1 MVIVTSF
8 LHPESPIRFAERNVR
23 AYLDKKDLGYGI
35 LYISERTLSWQ
46 SRDDKGF
53 KIDYQDISLHATS
66 KDPTIHT
73 QECVYLLLDNCL
85 SLPGLEQGTERNE
98 EAENSSDDEKSEAN
112 VSELLFIPETNASIM
127 AIYEAIS
134 VCQALNPDPQD
145 VEDEDEDH
153 LYEDANEDHLYE
165 DADEDMEEF
174 HETEEGD
181 IQAGGDAAVDNLAR
195 NLGQNNINDGN
206 SHTHCH
212 NGNGDIDDEE
222 FEDAD

>member
-35 LYISERTLSWQ
+35 LYISERYIFSMLISFFLILMTYRTLSWQ

-85 SLPGLEQGTERNE
+85 SLPG
-98 EAENSSDDEKSEAN
+98 
-112 VSELLFIPETNASIM
+112 I
-127 AIYEAIS
+127 
-134 VCQALNPDPQD
+134 
-145 VEDEDEDH
+145 
-153 LYEDANEDHLYE
+153 
-165 DADEDMEEF
+165 
-174 HETEEGD
+174 
-181 IQAGGDAAVDNLAR
+181 
-195 NLGQNNINDGN
+195 
-206 SHTHCH
+206 
-212 NGNGDIDDEE
+212 
-222 FEDAD
+222 